1 MTDSNV
7 THAPFQRAQLGSMAE
22 EIRNVIYS
30 YANRASVAEVLGV
43 LEIVKQEVYQAAFKE
58 NDNG

>member
-7 THAPFQRAQLGSMAE
+7 AHAPFQRAQLGSMAE